1 MATHNKMPK
10 YYELM
15 NPLLAALNELGGSGS
30 IEEISSH
37 VSASLNLPDDV
48 LSIPHDPDRSS
59 QTELEYR
66 LAWARTYLKKYGIL
80 DNSER
85 GVWVIVPEK
94 KDVTTVKPMD
104 VVRTVREQTRKE
116 REARR
121 ATQETDEEL
130 PEEAETWRSKLHHVL
145 TKDMSPDA
153 FERLVKRMLRES
165 GFVQVEVTGRTGDG
179 GIDGKGIVRVGGL
192 LSFHV
197 FFQCKKYQGS
207 VSAGAIR
214 DFRGAFVGRADKGLF
229 VTTGTF
235 TRDAVGEATR
245 DGATPIDLMDGDQL
259 ADKLKELRLGIKT
272 EMVESV
278 DVDTDWFKNI

>member
-1 MATHNKMPK
+1 MATHDLMPK
-10 YYELM
+10 FYELM
-15 NPLLAALNELGGSGS
+15 NPLLCAIRELGGSAS

-37 VSASLNLPDDV
+37 VAATLNLPDDV

-66 LAWARTYLKKYGIL
+66 LAWARTYLKKYGLI

-85 GVWVIVPEK
+85 GVWVILPEK
-94 KDVTTVKPMD
+94 KDITSVKPME
-104 VVRTVREQTRKE
+104 VVKSVREQTRKE
-116 REARR
+116 REAQRVTR
-121 ATQETDEEL
+121 EPEGDL
-130 PEEAETWRSKLHHVL
+130 PEEAETWRSRLHHVL
-145 TKDMSPDA
+145 TKEMSPDA

-165 GFVQVEVTGRTGDG
+165 GFVHVEVTGRTGDG

-214 DFRGAFVGRADKGLF
+214 DFRGAFVGRADRGLF

-235 TRDAVGEATR
+235 TRDAIGEATR
-245 DGATPIDLMDGDQL
+245 DGATPVDLMDGDQL

-272 EMVESV
+272 QMVESV
-278 DVDTDWFKNI
+278 DVDAEWFKTI